1 MLKKDYRVGILG
13 LGYVGTP
20 LLNDILDKKIKV
32 VGYDISL
39 TRINSLRKKKVN
51 FSNHI
56 SNDPKILKNC
66 NIYLV
71 CVPTPIN
78 NKKKSNLKFLKNAC
92 MTISKYIKRNDII
105 IFESTVYPG
114 VTQNICLP
122 LLKNNNENIF
132 YIGYAPERISP
143 GDKKKNYD
151 ISKIVAAENKKIGIK
166 IKKFYENFIKKVY
179 LAPKIEVAELA
190 KNFENC
196 QRDLNIALMN
206 DLYMLCEKV
215 DINPYDVINACK
227 TKWNFTNYFPGLV
240 GGHCISVDPYYLIE
254 YAKKNKFRFR
264 TLKISRQVNENFI
277 FDIKNKIKKFFIK
290 NKLSKKDNILFIGGT
305 YKKNIDDIR
314 NSGALKIYKNISKY
328 YKKSVLYDPYLIKN
342 NFIPDRKYKA
352 VIIIV
357 FHDLIYKNK
366 KAMKIINS
374 TKFVLDLFQNLKK

>member
-39 TRINSLRKKKVN
+39 TRINSLRKTKVN

-179 LAPKIEVAELA
+179 
-190 KNFENC
+190 
-196 QRDLNIALMN
+196 
-206 DLYMLCEKV
+206 
-215 DINPYDVINACK
+215 
-227 TKWNFTNYFPGLV
+227 
-240 GGHCISVDPYYLIE
+240 
-254 YAKKNKFRFR
+254 
-264 TLKISRQVNENFI
+264 
-277 FDIKNKIKKFFIK
+277 
-290 NKLSKKDNILFIGGT
+290 
-305 YKKNIDDIR
+305 
-314 NSGALKIYKNISKY
+314 
-328 YKKSVLYDPYLIKN
+328 
-342 NFIPDRKYKA
+342 
-352 VIIIV
+352 
-357 FHDLIYKNK
+357 
-366 KAMKIINS
+366 
-374 TKFVLDLFQNLKK
+374 